1 MGVMLNHHFPEID
14 PYHSHLTHV
23 AKHNHI
29 GFIEHV
35 HNESD
40 ILIFPTTV
48 ILSKELGM
56 GPNGIH
62 ADLSGIDSQV
72 RNAPLELTN
81 LSTLKIDLYKGLT
94 STVEIPPPIIS

>member
-1 MGVMLNHHFPEID
+1 MKNNLILTGMMGVGK
-14 PYHSHLTHV
+14 ST
-23 AKHNHI
+23 I
-29 GFIEHV
+29 GR
-35 HNESD
+35 S
-40 ILIFPTTV
+40 
-48 ILSKELGM
+48 LSKELGM